1 MKGAAPEYEV
11 STGNVFADLGLPASG
26 ELLAKAELARRIAD
40 LAAQRRLT
48 QAEAAHILG
57 TTQPKV
63 SELFAGKLAG
73 FSVERLIRF
82 LNAFGQ
88 DVEIRVSPKPRSH
101 ESATV
106 RVLGRGR

>member
-1 MKGAAPEYEV
+1 MKGLVPDHEV
-11 STGNVFADLGLPASG
+11 STGNVFADLDLSASE

-40 LAAQRRLT
+40 VAARRRLT
-48 QAEAAHILG
+48 QAAAARILG

-82 LNAFGQ
+82 LNALGQ
-88 DVEIRVSPKPRSH
+88 DVEIRVSPKPRGR

-106 RVLGRGR
+106 RVLGCGR